1 MHHLISREVL
11 YITHN
16 RQKKTPTRGLKMV
29 FLCFIINT
37 YSIKQTPKPICHGVV
52 QQNVSYFFVGEKPLD
67 DECDDV
73 DNTFED

>member
-1 MHHLISREVL
+1 
-11 YITHN
+11 
-16 RQKKTPTRGLKMV
+16 MV

-37 YSIKQTPKPICHGVV
+37 YSIKQTPIPICHGVV